1 MSTVQELCNSLEN
14 LLNSPHTRLAKS
26 ILLEVPQED
35 MDTALLT
42 LLKAKKN
49 VKSEK

>member
-1 MSTVQELCNSLEN
+1 MSTVQGLCNSLEN
-14 LLNSPHTRLAKS
+14 LLNSPHTRLTKS
-26 ILLEVPQED
+26 ILLEVPKED
-35 MDTALLT
+35 IDAALLS